1 MCEKLDLYAAPLVGL
16 AAILM
21 LAGAYGFEYLG
32 DLPPCELCWWQRYA
46 HMAAIPVALMA
57 AALDMPA
64 RKTEPGGSIYA
75 ALAFFLLA
83 LIFATGTGIAAFHV
97 GVEQDW
103 WEGPT
108 ACTTLTLE
116 GSLEDM
122 FNTLVKAPVVR
133 CDDIAWS
140 LFGISMAGY
149 NGLISLGL
157 ALYAGWATRN
167 RLKRT

>member
-1 MCEKLDLYAAPLVGL
+1 MLEKIDRYAAPLLGL
-16 AAILM
+16 AAVLM
-21 LAGAYGFEYLG
+21 LAGAYGFQYLE

-46 HMAAIPVALMA
+46 HMAAVPVALIA

-64 RKTEPGGSIYA
+64 RKAEQGPSPYA
-75 ALAFFLLA
+75 ALAFFTLVLV
-83 LIFATGTGIAAFHV
+83 FATGAAIAGFHV

-108 ACTTLTLE
+108 ACTALTLE

-122 FNTLVKAPVVR
+122 FNQLISAPVVR
-133 CDDIAWS
+133 CDDIAWT
-140 LFGISMAGY
+140 LFGVSMAGY
-149 NGLISLGL
+149 NGMISLAL

-167 RLKRT
+167 RLKQE